1 MNRFSFSL
9 CFIVVVLLAA
19 GPWLAREQPVLGWLL
34 SLAFLMAFML
44 ISGYS
49 ITGKWLGALIDD
61 RNVISLARFQM
72 AVWTGLLLSAF
83 LATALLNLSLGQN
96 NATEIHIAKELW
108 ALMGISSTSLVASP
122 LILSTKENK
131 DASAVDLELLN
142 RESGT
147 AMGNRGQVVVNRE
160 ISQAHWSDMFTGEEV
175 GNARHLDLSRIQMF
189 FFTVVTAV
197 TYGGAI
203 AHYFWS
209 QGNAGI
215 HALPSLDAS
224 MIALI
229 GISHTG
235 YLAAKAVPRGQRA
248 DLAANARAVEPELA
262 ADLEPPPMG

>member
-83 LATALLNLSLGQN
+83 LAAALLNLSLGQN

-175 GNARHLDLSRIQMF
+175 GNARH
-189 FFTVVTAV
+189 
-197 TYGGAI
+197 
-203 AHYFWS
+203 FWS

>member
-1 MNRFSFSL
+1 
-9 CFIVVVLLAA
+9 
-19 GPWLAREQPVLGWLL
+19 
-34 SLAFLMAFML
+34 
-44 ISGYS
+44 
-49 ITGKWLGALIDD
+49 
-61 RNVISLARFQM
+61 
-72 AVWTGLLLSAF
+72 
-83 LATALLNLSLGQN
+83 
-96 NATEIHIAKELW
+96 
-108 ALMGISSTSLVASP
+108 
-122 LILSTKENK
+122 
-131 DASAVDLELLN
+131 
-142 RESGT
+142 
-147 AMGNRGQVVVNRE
+147 
-160 ISQAHWSDMFTGEEV
+160 MFTGEEV